1 MGKKRK
7 SRAPHYAHSKAARH
21 HQAHS
26 KAARPARINEHYDP
40 IIPDADSDSNV
51 GAATSSLPPLP
62 SLDVPDFK
70 LTSAPASGDENAMSL
85 SPPPFRAAEEAD
97 EGEWELPGR
106 NKKPKKEKVP
116 KKKNYPEFAVSPN
129 KLRREVHLSDLQGL
143 VLWLQADAPA
153 PQWLLVRHKPEIR
166 RVVVLNVP
174 GLTMGMFD
182 GSLDLNPEDTDMEG
196 SVKKKEENEDYFP
209 LNLDRGKLPAC
220 VQDMADMFPHV
231 WPVRAAGDD
240 RYNRIHSPISTFLT
254 SPLPKKT
261 DIVDA
266 TPSAK
271 KRLKVTQI
279 LMTLDELVE
288 NEYPLHSSQLQ
299 QLREELGQEET
310 EEDRELLAKRTEEGW
325 VETDLSKGNG
335 QDNNEAGSILDGKTI
350 YALDCEMV
358 TTADGME
365 LARISVIDWDGEVVY
380 DSLVKPTNAI
390 TDYLTLYS
398 GITAEMLKDVTT
410 TLKDVQNH
418 LLDLFNNDCILVGQ
432 SLNSDLIAM
441 KLSHPHIIDTSV
453 IYHHTRGPPYKA
465 SLKWLT
471 QRFLKREI
479 QKTGRASGHD
489 SVEDARACLDLL
501 KLKLEKG
508 ESFGT
513 SDENRESIFKR
524 LSRPPHGPRKTAI
537 ADYGDPQKYHG
548 TYATAAITC
557 LDDKE
562 VVAAV
567 NKCSIGDPSGIPQMD
582 FTWARLRALE
592 TARGFVQDRP
602 PNAVD
607 IDGPLPE
614 AIRDPPKE
622 ELIKCIQSTVQNIK
636 EVYDGLPQC
645 TAFIVYSGTGDPR
658 KWRQMNE
665 LHRRFKEEY
674 KVRKWD
680 EIGVK
685 WTDDEEQGLRRSLK
699 VARRGVGFMVV
710 K

>member
-7 SRAPHYAHSKAARH
+7 NKAPHYV
-21 HQAHS
+21 
-26 KAARPARINEHYDP
+26 RINEDHKP
-40 IIPDADSDSNV
+40 NNNPDANGDSSM

-62 SLDVPDFK
+62 SLDVPAFN
-70 LTSAPASGDENAMSL
+70 LTSAPSDPNAMSL

-106 NKKPKKEKVP
+106 NKKPKKEKKGP
-116 KKKNYPEFAVSPN
+116 KKRNYPEFAVSPN
-129 KLRREVHLSDLQGL
+129 KLRREVQLNDLQGL

-182 GSLDLNPEDTDMEG
+182 GSLDLNPEDADGEVVAG
-196 SVKKKEENEDYFP
+196 LVKKKEETEDYFP
-209 LNLDRGKLPAC
+209 LNLDRRKLPPC
-220 VQDMADMFPHV
+220 VQDMADMFPQA

-240 RYNRIHSPISTFLT
+240 RHNKIHSPISTFLT

-271 KRLKVTQI
+271 KRLKVTQM
-279 LMTLDELVE
+279 LMTLTELVE

-299 QLREELGQEET
+299 QLRKELGQEET
-310 EEDRELLAKRTEEGW
+310 EEDRALLAKRTEEGW

-335 QDNNEAGSILDGKTI
+335 EDKNQAGSILDGKTVYSI
-350 YALDCEMV
+350 DCEMV

-365 LARISVIDWDGEVVY
+365 LARISVINWDGEVVY
-380 DSLVKPTNAI
+380 DTLVKPTNAI
-390 TDYLTLYS
+390 TDYLTIYS

-432 SLNSDLIAM
+432 SLNSDLVVM

-479 QKTGRASGHD
+479 QKTGGASGHD
-489 SVEDARACLDLL
+489 SIEDARACLDLL

-508 ESFGT
+508 EAFGT
-513 SDENRESIFKR
+513 SDDNRESIFKR

-537 ADYGDPQKYHG
+537 ADYGDPQKFHG
-548 TYATAAITC
+548 TYATAAIAC
-557 LDDKE
+557 GDDAE

-567 NKCSIGDPSGIPQMD
+567 RKCSAGDPSGIPQMD

-592 TARGFVQDRP
+592 TARGFTQDRP
-602 PNAVD
+602 PSAID

-614 AIRDPPKE
+614 VVRDPPKE
-622 ELIKCIQSTVQNIK
+622 ELIRCVQSTVQSIK

-674 KVRKWD
+674 KVRRWD
-680 EIGVK
+680 EVGVK

-699 VARRGVGFMVV
+699 AARRGVGFMVV